1 MFSDE
6 MTFRALLAASAAE
19 RLGFHETAEAFLA
32 LARGSIFDVLKT
44 QPWID
49 HPPWSTDRT
58 IAEAGLAS
66 MGR

>member
-32 LARGSIFDVLKT
+32 LARGSIFDV
-44 QPWID
+44 
-49 HPPWSTDRT
+49 
-58 IAEAGLAS
+58 
-66 MGR
+66 